1 MKEKKIVYNNKVIAV
16 GGMIALGKTT
26 LIEGLNKRYKNSI
39 AVYELSEENKVQDLL
54 LEGLYKKTVTIDL
67 LQLYFLNNRLKNYI
81 ETVKKNED
89 KDYILFDRTTFE
101 DPLFAKKLFKNSE
114 QLKYYN
120 EMWELAIKELC
131 YITGL
136 PKIYIVLDG
145 SFETFEKRIF
155 ERSRKAEIENYENNK
170 EYFKDL
176 LDSYPEHM
184 KDICKHFGVRLEIIN
199 VDNKTKEQVLE
210 EVIKKIEE

>member
-1 MKEKKIVYNNKVIAV
+1 MQEKKIVYNNKIIAV

-81 ETVKKNED
+81 ETVKNNKD

-101 DPLFAKKLFKNSE
+101 DPLFAKKLFQNSE

-120 EMWELAIKELC
+120 EM
-131 YITGL
+131 
-136 PKIYIVLDG
+136 
-145 SFETFEKRIF
+145 
-155 ERSRKAEIENYENNK
+155 
-170 EYFKDL
+170 
-176 LDSYPEHM
+176 
-184 KDICKHFGVRLEIIN
+184 
-199 VDNKTKEQVLE
+199 
-210 EVIKKIEE
+210 